1 MIIFDEKQYAEEL
14 IKNGYKN
21 KKYITYDNIILV
33 KYWKHQ
39 GLDTNQIKDKLQKF
53 MVDFENLFS
62 GANIISHKIKKA
74 MDVGMKYDL
83 LTDISVRITQGE
95 LDCINQLPSIETR
108 KMMFVLLVVWKG
120 RGSPKRFKI
129 SNTDLMKLSGVRTT
143 SSDVFWNYIYQITQ
157 SNMLSMVEYK
167 NKSYYTINIKEC
179 GNIVLNIKCFDCA
192 IDYYLQLIEPDRYKQ
207 CEICNV
213 PILIT
218 KPKRKYCY
226 TCGKIVDQSKAKDRM
241 QNIRSVRNKKNYKV

>member
-1 MIIFDEKQYAEEL
+1 MIIFDEKIYAEDL

-33 KYWKHQ
+33 KYWKYQ
-39 GLDTNQIKDKLQKF
+39 GLHEDQIKEKLHKF

-83 LTDISVRITQGE
+83 LTDISVQITQSE

-120 RGSPKRFKI
+120 KGSPKRFKI
-129 SNTDLMKLSGVRTT
+129 SNTDLMKLSGVKTT

-157 SNMLSMVEYK
+157 SNMLSMVEFK
-167 NKSYYTINIKEC
+167 NKSYYTINLEEGG
-179 GNIVLNIKCFDCA
+179 GNVLNIKHFDCI
-192 IDYYLQLIEPDRYKQ
+192 IDYYLSNIKPDKYKDCNMCGKPFEITSNHIKYCMICRRYKQ
-207 CEICNV
+207 LE
-213 PILIT
+213 LDRAYQY
-218 KPKRKYCY
+218 RKYNSRAIE
-226 TCGKIVDQSKAKDRM
+226 KE
-241 QNIRSVRNKKNYKV
+241 

>member
-1 MIIFDEKQYAEEL
+1 
-14 IKNGYKN
+14 
-21 KKYITYDNIILV
+21 
-33 KYWKHQ
+33 
-39 GLDTNQIKDKLQKF
+39 

-83 LTDISVRITQGE
+83 LTDISVQITQGE
-95 LDCINQLPSIETR
+95 LDCINKLPSIETR

-120 RGSPKRFKI
+120 RGNPKRFKI
-129 SNTDLMKLSGVRTT
+129 SNTDLMKLSGVKTT

-157 SNMLSMVEYK
+157 SNMLSMIEYK
-167 NKSYYTINIKEC
+167 NKSYYTINLDESGYTVLDIKNFEY
-179 GNIVLNIKCFDCA
+179 I
-192 IDYYLQLIEPDRYKQ
+192 IDYYLQTIEPDRYKY
-207 CEICNV
+207 CENCNV

-226 TCGKIVDQSKAKDRM
+226 TCGKIINKTKTKYRM
-241 QNIRSVRNKKNYKV
+241 QIMRNV